1 MLFTTRTGPPAG
13 RPTPVEEKR
22 KVAHDEELKA
32 ALFATILLF
41 VKQHEGA
48 REELMGLLESSDNE

>member
-22 KVAHDEELKA
+22 KVEHDEELKA
-32 ALFATILLF
+32 ALFATVLLF
-41 VKQHEGA
+41 VNQNEGA
-48 REELMGLLESSDNE
+48 REELRSLLAASDN